1 MVDAF
6 FKLIVYEHEDGLYEL
21 HLQRLERV
29 FKVAAANGAEV
40 VILGAFGCGAFCN
53 PPEVVARAFKTIQE
67 KYGSYFETIEYAVF
81 CGGHETQNYDAFC
94 EVFGAE
100 KKYDLSRFLE
110 AHEKDYQRAL
120 REVKAGYKRTHW
132 MWYIFPQIAGL
143 GFSRTSQFYSISDL
157 GEARAYLQNEVLGT
171 HTKELC
177 ESLLALETND
187 AVEVF
192 DWPDDMK
199 LKSCMTLFELADPE
213 QELFGAVLDK
223 FFDGERDENTIKLLN
238 KKK

>member
-1 MVDAF
+1 M
-6 FKLIVYEHEDGLYEL
+6 
-21 HLQRLERV
+21 
-29 FKVAAANGAEV
+29 
-40 VILGAFGCGAFCN
+40 
-53 PPEVVARAFKTIQE
+53 
-67 KYGSYFETIEYAVF
+67 
-81 CGGHETQNYDAFC
+81 
-94 EVFGAE
+94 FGAE
-100 KKYDLSRFLE
+100 KKYDLSRFIE

-120 REVKAGYKRTHW
+120 KEVKAGYKRTHW

-157 GEARAYLQNEVLGT
+157 GEAKAYLQHEVLGA

-199 LKSCMTLFELADPE
+199 LKSCMTLFEIADPE
-213 QELFGAVLDK
+213 QKLYGDVLDK
-223 FFDGERDENTIKLLN
+223 FFDGKRDENTIKLL
-238 KKK
+238 KK